1 MKEIKTVEEYKAID
15 GSTPSIIEFG
25 LAEGCIPCKMTKENL
40 LTFEENKTFDV
51 EYYFC
56 GNIDIIAD
64 LGYSSVP
71 TVMVV
76 TKNVKAE
83 LNDSSVS
90 MDEDELSDWIKSHL
104 E

>member
-1 MKEIKTVEEYKAID
+1 MKKINTVEEYKAVD

-25 LAEGCIPCKMTKENL
+25 MEEGCIPCKMTKENL
-40 LTFEENKTFDV
+40 LELEEEKVFDT

-56 GNIDIIAD
+56 SNIDIIAS

-71 TVMVV
+71 TVMVL

-90 MDEDELSDWIKSHL
+90 MDKDELADWIKSHL
-104 E
+104 N